1 VSGQGTLVAI
11 VVIVGFGLLAGHL
24 LGGPDPGNRGALA
37 TATASRH
44 PGIALL
50 LAVGVFPENEKVILG
65 TVLLYLLANIALT
78 VPYQRWR
85 KKVLSHGVE
94 GQVFPFDLETLSQ
107 VHKGKQRAENAGIN
121 DDRT

>member
-1 VSGQGTLVAI
+1 LIAI
-11 VVIVGFGLLAGHL
+11 VVIVGFGMLVGHL

-50 LAVGVFPENEKVILG
+50 LAVGVFPENEQAILG
-65 TVLLYLLANIALT
+65 TVLLYLLVNIVLT

-85 KKVLSHGVE
+85 KKVLSRGLE
-94 GQVFPFDLETLSQ
+94 GQTPPFDLKTPGQGHNE
-107 VHKGKQRAENAGIN
+107 KKRAENSRG
-121 DDRT
+121 